1 MAANTTERERVKT
14 IKTDGEEVTFFDP
27 DQMAEKEKWDL
38 NKKAAKNPFGK
49 LALARIS
56 TQGPE
61 R

>member
-49 LALARIS
+49 RAMARIS

>member
-1 MAANTTERERVKT
+1 MAANTERERVKT

-38 NKKAAKNPFGK
+38 KKAAAKNPFGK
-49 LALARIS
+49 LAMARIS